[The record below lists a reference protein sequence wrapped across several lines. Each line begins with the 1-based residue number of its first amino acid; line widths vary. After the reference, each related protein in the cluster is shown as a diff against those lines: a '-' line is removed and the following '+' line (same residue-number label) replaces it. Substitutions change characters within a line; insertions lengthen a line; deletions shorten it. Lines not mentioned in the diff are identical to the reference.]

1 MRTKRT
7 EDERE
12 YLVILSLAPT
22 NPDAHMRDLSAACL
36 YQFASAPRF
45 RDGRG
50 VVDVAETFLVPS
62 TVCGVTAYL
71 TLCSRAAGA
80 RAVPTSPRNL
90 PKFRRDV
97 QERPRSTPR
106 AQTNC
111 AVTFGSNTGGRGRRR
126 RRAASAT
133 IRGPDVVR
141 PRRRPLVFPT
151 RPRRRRARAARVRAA
166 REARVLASH

>member
-50 VVDVAETFLVPS
+50 VVDIAETFLVPS

-90 PKFRRDV
+90 PKFRV
-97 QERPRSTPR
+97 EMFRSTP
-106 AQTNC
+106 AP
-111 AVTFGSNTGGRGRRR
+111 
-126 RRAASAT
+126 RRAHKQTA
-133 IRGPDVVR
+133 P
-141 PRRRPLVFPT
+141 
-151 RPRRRRARAARVRAA
+151 
-166 REARVLASH
+166 